1 MLNRSFVSL
10 VEAEQ
15 AAVWLRI
22 VERSGTDQTSASVL
36 AKRLGM
42 FGRRL
47 LLVSI
52 AIEVYEAEDKPREV
66 ARQGTMAVVGALGA
80 LGGWAGDSGAVAAGV
95 RAATAPVCVGAVAV
109 VGGILCAFGSDLAFG
124 TIYPRPARRLE

>member
-1 MLNRSFVSL
+1 M

-22 VERSGTDQTSASVL
+22 VERSGTDQTSARVL

-47 LLVSI
+47 RLVSI

-66 ARQGTMAVVGALGA
+66 ARQGTMAVVGALG
-80 LGGWAGDSGAVAAGV
+80 GWAGDSGAVAAGV
-95 RAATAPVCVGAVAV
+95 RAATAPVCVEAVAI

-124 TIYPRPARRLE
+124 TIYPRPARHLE